1 VGAMSEDGKF
11 RVEKFNGQNYQ
22 LWKMQMEDY
31 LYQKDLFLPLS
42 GVAKKPTAMK
52 DEEWEILDRKA
63 LGTIRLSLA
72 ASMAFNISKEKTTKD
87 LMDALAKLYEKPSA
101 SNKVFLMK
109 RLFNMKMSEGGSV
122 ADHLN
127 EFNTVTNQLSSV
139 KVDFDDEVR
148 ALLIL
153 CSLPESWNGLVMAVS
168 NSVSGSNTLK
178 FDDVVGVILSEEMR
192 RKSTGETSGNALNME
207 SRGRQ
212 KDRGKSSG
220 NRGNS
225 RKGRSKSRL
234 GKIECWNC
242 GKKGHLK
249 KDYRAPK
256 KQRDGQQE
264 RNQEANVTGDVLQ
277 DALILSVDNI
287 SESWVVD
294 SGASFHA
301 TPDRKHFL
309 DYVQDDFGQV
319 QLGDNRPCKIVGMGN
334 VKIKQRNGNQWLL
347 KEVKHVLDLG
357 KNLISTGQLASEGC
371 ISIFT
376 DKTWKVIKG
385 SLVIAKGEKVGTL
398 YLCIGNTDSSISLAS
413 TGVDTTLW
421 HHRLGHMSEKG
432 MQILHKRNLLPD
444 LKQIDL
450 DFCEHCVYGKQ
461 KRVRFLRVGKEKK
474 NERLELVHTDV
485 WGPSSGII
493 SWWLSLLCYF
503 Y

>member
-1 VGAMSEDGKF
+1 MSEDGKF

-31 LYQKDLFLPLS
+31 LYQKDLFLPLG
-42 GVAKKPTAMK
+42 GVAKKSTTMK

-72 ASMAFNISKEKTTKD
+72 ASMAFNISKEKTTKG

-127 EFNTVTNQLSSV
+127 EFNTVTNQLSSI

-153 CSLPESWNGLVMAVS
+153 CSLPESWNSLVMAVS

-192 RKSTGETSGNALNME
+192 RKSIGETSGNALNME
-207 SRGRQ
+207 NRGRQ
-212 KDRGKSSG
+212 KDRGKGSG

-249 KDYRAPK
+249 KDCRDPK
-256 KQRDGQQE
+256 KQRDGQ
-264 RNQEANVTGDVLQ
+264 
-277 DALILSVDNI
+277 
-287 SESWVVD
+287 
-294 SGASFHA
+294 
-301 TPDRKHFL
+301 
-309 DYVQDDFGQV
+309 
-319 QLGDNRPCKIVGMGN
+319 
-334 VKIKQRNGNQWLL
+334 
-347 KEVKHVLDLG
+347 
-357 KNLISTGQLASEGC
+357 
-371 ISIFT
+371 
-376 DKTWKVIKG
+376 
-385 SLVIAKGEKVGTL
+385 
-398 YLCIGNTDSSISLAS
+398 
-413 TGVDTTLW
+413 
-421 HHRLGHMSEKG
+421 
-432 MQILHKRNLLPD
+432 
-444 LKQIDL
+444 
-450 DFCEHCVYGKQ
+450 
-461 KRVRFLRVGKEKK
+461 
-474 NERLELVHTDV
+474 
-485 WGPSSGII
+485 
-493 SWWLSLLCYF
+493 
-503 Y
+503 